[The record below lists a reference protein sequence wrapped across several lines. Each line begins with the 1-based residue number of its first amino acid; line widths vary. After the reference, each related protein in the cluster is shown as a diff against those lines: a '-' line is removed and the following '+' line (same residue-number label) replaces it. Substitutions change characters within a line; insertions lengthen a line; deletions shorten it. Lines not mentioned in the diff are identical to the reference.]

1 MARRPT
7 LVHAHAK
14 PNSRHSVGLRHFYRP
29 PTLNRAVVVAAYP
42 LAHCHRAATATEPC
56 QPLVGQTFLTGHFF
70 VAPVPRWANLCL
82 HVLLQLHLRHVF
94 LHWASHLASLPAPI
108 GTVGYGTCL
117 LVVMAHAGS
126 ARAKATVKTL
136 IDNLFMMFRFCEVS
150 VRQGWIVG

>member
-1 MARRPT
+1 MPTPSQIVGTLWGYGIFIGLLRPT
-7 LVHAHAK
+7 AQLLAQLTLWRIVIGRRQTRSHASHW
-14 PNSRHSVGLRHFYRP
+14 SD
-29 PTLNRAVVVAAYP
+29 
-42 LAHCHRAATATEPC
+42 E
-56 QPLVGQTFLTGHFF
+56 TFLTGHFF
-70 VAPVPRWANLCL
+70 VAPVPRWANLYL

-117 LVVMAHAGS
+117 LVVMAHAGR

>member
-1 MARRPT
+1 MPMPSQIVGTLWGYGIFIGCQRPT
-7 LVHAHAK
+7 AQLLALLTLWRIVIGRRQPRSHASHWSA
-14 PNSRHSVGLRHFYRP
+14 
-29 PTLNRAVVVAAYP
+29 
-42 LAHCHRAATATEPC
+42 E
-56 QPLVGQTFLTGHFF
+56 TFLTGHFL
-70 VAPVPRWANLCL
+70 VAPAPRWANLCL

-94 LHWASHLASLPAPI
+94 LHWASHLASRPAPI

-126 ARAKATVKTL
+126 ARAKTTVKTL

>member
-29 PTLNRAVVVAAYP
+29 PTPNRAVVGAAYP
-42 LAHCHRAATATEPC
+42 LLYCHRAATATEPC
-56 QPLVGQTFLTGHFF
+56 QPLVGRNIPYRPLSCCARPTMGS
-70 VAPVPRWANLCL
+70 LCL

>member
-1 MARRPT
+1 MPTPSQTVGALWGYDIFIGLLRPT
-7 LVHAHAK
+7 AQLLALLTLCCIVIGQRQPRSHASHWSA
-14 PNSRHSVGLRHFYRP
+14 
-29 PTLNRAVVVAAYP
+29 
-42 LAHCHRAATATEPC
+42 E
-56 QPLVGQTFLTGHFF
+56 TFLTGHFF
-70 VAPVPRWANLCL
+70 VAPVPRRANLCL

-126 ARAKATVKTL
+126 TRAKATVKTL
-136 IDNLFMMFRFCEVS
+136 VDNLFMMFRFCEVS